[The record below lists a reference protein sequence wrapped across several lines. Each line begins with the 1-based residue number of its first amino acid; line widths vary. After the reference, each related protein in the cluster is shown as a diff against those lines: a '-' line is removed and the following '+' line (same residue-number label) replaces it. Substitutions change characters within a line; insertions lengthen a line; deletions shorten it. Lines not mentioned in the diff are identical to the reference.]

1 MRLLKKQAKRTEQ
14 KLLAENTENYDALV
28 RAHYPAPAKKRNVL
42 PFAILGG
49 IGALAVA
56 LTLCLVFLLPN
67 TAENSKLYKAEN
79 RQVAD
84 CTVEEINT
92 SLKSMQLDT
101 IPNYFYHYSHTYD
114 TQYNETLYYE
124 IEIENDTGIVSS
136 TVRLYT
142 NPDYSRQDT
151 ISENAITQQ
160 VGGFT
165 ILYNKRAVEDGGLYT
180 VSYTAESQVNDVV
193 IFITYQQLSLDDTGD
208 FFNFFAQTFSKK

>member
-28 RAHYPAPAKKRNVL
+28 RAHYPAPVKKRKVL

-49 IGALAVA
+49 VGALAVA

-79 RQVAD
+79 EESIVSTIDDINLSLENIRLATLPEYSYR
-84 CTVEEINT
+84 CTR
-92 SLKSMQLDT
+92 
-101 IPNYFYHYSHTYD
+101 TYD
-114 TQYNETLYYE
+114 SQYNDTLYYE
-124 IEIENDTGIVSS
+124 ITAKNDVVI
-136 TVRLYT
+136 TVVIRLYV
-142 NPDYSRQDT
+142 NPEYTRQDF
-151 ISENAITQQ
+151 ISETAISTQCGDFN
-160 VGGFT
+160 VKYDKTYTEDSGLFT
-165 ILYNKRAVEDGGLYT
+165 L
-180 VSYTAESQVNDVV
+180 SYKAESQVNDVT

>member
-28 RAHYPAPAKKRNVL
+28 RAHYPAPVKKRKVL

-49 IGALAVA
+49 VGVAAIA

-79 RQVAD
+79 KQLAD

-92 SLKSMQLDT
+92 SLNTLQLT
-101 IPNYFYHYSHTYD
+101 KLQNYIYIGTRWYD
-114 TQYNETLYYE
+114 SEYNETLYYE
-124 IEIENDTGIVSS
+124 IKINDDTAFTTA
-136 TVRLYT
+136 TVRLYV
-142 NPDYSRQDT
+142 NPDYDSQDSV
-151 ISENAITQQ
+151 SEIALTKQC
-160 VGGFT
+160 GDFT
-165 ILYNKRAVEDGGLYT
+165 IKYDKVCIENSGLYT
-180 VSYTAESQVNDVV
+180 VSYTAESQVNDIV